1 VVFIITWTLYGLLFI
16 FVVLIVAAIFIWVL
30 GVKSQ
35 SPPVNKTM
43 IANPAMPYE
52 NITFKSG
59 DFTVRGWFIPAKAD
73 PSPTKSSNSAPPLVI
88 IVHGWGSNRSRVLR
102 YTEPLY
108 NEGYALMLFDAR
120 GHGESDPY
128 PTPSGI
134 MFRDDV
140 IAALDYAR
148 QRKDIDLDRI
158 AIFSYSIGA
167 FGSTLA
173 MAQDSRI
180 KVIVTDSMP
189 VRMETMITSELKR
202 HKLPIIP
209 LAYFIPKI
217 WYYRIGISRQEVKR
231 LDIVNI
237 ISRTQIPMLLI
248 HSKLDDYISP
258 TDLEYLITHL
268 PPNRVEH
275 LFVNTPGHRSS
286 EKDPSFF
293 KAALPFLRKHLS

>member
-1 VVFIITWTLYGLLFI
+1 MLYGLLFI

-43 IANPAMPYE
+43 IANPSMPYE
-52 NITFKSG
+52 NITFQSG
-59 DFTVRGWFIPAKAD
+59 DSTVRGWFIPAKVD
-73 PSPTKSSNSAPPLVI
+73 PNEAKPFNSVPPLVI

-120 GHGESDPY
+120 GHGESDSY

-140 IAALDYAR
+140 IAALDYAE
-148 QRKDIDLDRI
+148 QRTDIDPDRI

-173 MAQDSRI
+173 MERDSRI
-180 KVIVTDSMP
+180 RVIVTDSMP
-189 VRMETMITSELKR
+189 TRMETMITSELKR
-202 HKLPIIP
+202 HKLPVIP

-217 WYYRIGISRQEVKR
+217 WYYRIGISPQEVKR
-231 LDIVNI
+231 LEIVNI
-237 ISRTQIPMLLI
+237 ISQTQVPMLLI
-248 HSKLDDYISP
+248 HSKLDDYISS
-258 TDLEYLITHL
+258 TDLEYLIAHL

-286 EKDPSFF
+286 ETDPSFF
-293 KAALPFLRKHLS
+293 KIALPFLKKHLS

>member
-1 VVFIITWTLYGLLFI
+1 MVSWFLYGLLF
-16 FVVLIVAAIFIWVL
+16 VVVILIVTAILIWKL

-35 SPPVNKTM
+35 SPPVNKT
-43 IANPAMPYE
+43 ITAVPAMPYQ

-59 DFTVRGWFIPAKAD
+59 DLTVRGWFIPAKAET
-73 PSPTKSSNSAPPLVI
+73 SQAQTSKSLPPLVI

-102 YTEPLY
+102 YSEPLY
-108 NEGYALMLFDAR
+108 NEGYALLLFDAR

-140 IAALDYAR
+140 FAALDYAE
-148 QRKDIDLDRI
+148 QRTDIDTGRM

-173 MAQDSRI
+173 LGQDSRI
-180 KVIVTDSMP
+180 KAVVTDSMP

-202 HKLPIIP
+202 HKLPVIP

-217 WYYRIGISRQEVKR
+217 WYYRIGISAQEVQK
-231 LDIVNI
+231 LNIVSI
-237 ISRTQIPMLLI
+237 ISRTQTPMLLI
-248 HSKLDDYISP
+248 HSRLDDYIP
-258 TDLEYLITHL
+258 AADLDYLIARL
-268 PPNRVEH
+268 PPNRVQH
-275 LFVNTPGHRSS
+275 LFVHTPGHRSS
-286 EKDPSFF
+286 ETDPAFF
-293 KAALPFLRKHLS
+293 HTALPFLKKYLQ